1 MHSRMML
8 LMMRNEA
15 QWCGMIQNGA
25 QWAGSV
31 GADRVSSETGIVGV
45 KLARVSLQAPLG
57 PTNPRQPSLCCSLI
71 HPRDYHDH
79 YHQHP
84 LQWCPVFD
92 IATSFIAP
100 FSDFK
105 NAIYEISRSGSYAT
119 SKRTA
124 TFFRETIPKF
134 PFNTGLFC
142 IIFAAYRP
150 RFVQGMKYCGWV
162 RERSSLHEKTCSAGD
177 AKGVGG
183 ITGINGGRLL
193 MAK

>member
-1 MHSRMML
+1 
-8 LMMRNEA
+8 
-15 QWCGMIQNGA
+15 MIQNGA

-57 PTNPRQPSLCCSLI
+57 PTNPRQPSLCCSLT

-105 NAIYEISRSGSYAT
+105 NA
-119 SKRTA
+119 
-124 TFFRETIPKF
+124 
-134 PFNTGLFC
+134 
-142 IIFAAYRP
+142 
-150 RFVQGMKYCGWV
+150 V
-162 RERSSLHEKTCSAGD
+162 
-177 AKGVGG
+177 
-183 ITGINGGRLL
+183 
-193 MAK
+193 

>member
-1 MHSRMML
+1 
-8 LMMRNEA
+8 
-15 QWCGMIQNGA
+15 MIENDA

-57 PTNPRQPSLCCSLI
+57 PTNPRQPSLCCSLT

-92 IATSFIAP
+92 IVTSFIAP
-100 FSDFK
+100 FSDFESECIETRK
-105 NAIYEISRSGSYAT
+105 TNYTASQHQSAIYT
-119 SKRTA
+119 KSKRTA
-124 TFFRETIPKF
+124 TSFRETIPKF

-150 RFVQGMKYCGWV
+150 RSVQGMKYCG
-162 RERSSLHEKTCSAGD
+162 
-177 AKGVGG
+177 
-183 ITGINGGRLL
+183 
-193 MAK
+193 